1 MKCLVNVRSSLHL
14 SHLAVKDFFQYRPAK
29 VLDSAP
35 TAKWMTQIVLTH
47 QTELAAALM
56 ASFRCSC
63 QEFVH
68 QSTNQ
73 ITQPIKVTTL
83 KVATIP
89 R

>member
-1 MKCLVNVRSSLHL
+1 MSGQCPVFPASESPCGEGFLPIPACESAEL
-14 SHLAVKDFFQYRPAK
+14 SANCKMDDA
-29 VLDSAP
+29 DSVDDP
-35 TAKWMTQIVLTH
+35 
-47 QTELAAALM
+47 TELAAALM